1 MPGLYIHI
9 PFCAKKCRYCDFVS
23 FAPPCETERYIRALI
38 KEMEIAAKVID
49 LRFDTVFF
57 GGGTPSVLP
66 EGMAGLLS
74 EHIVKYFK
82 PDVDAEITI
91 ECNPGTINKEKINEY
106 RDSGINRI
114 SIGLQSADDRLLERA
129 GRIHNF
135 RQFDETV
142 NLARGAGF
150 TNINADLM
158 SGLPGQSPEDYLKT
172 IETLNQYGL
181 KHISAYSLIL
191 EPGTA
196 LYEDVTS
203 GREKLPSEDEV
214 CDMQDTGIRTLN
226 GMGFSRYEISNFAVP
241 GYECNHNLNYW
252 RNGEYLGLGVSSHS
266 AMRAPGWTRF
276 ENTRDPKQY
285 YSLIESG
292 MLPVIRRTEIG
303 KEEEMFES
311 VMLGL
316 RMVSGV
322 DLNEFRRRFGVSI
335 DCIYQNALDKLYRK
349 GWLIHTDTSIKL
361 TEQGLDMQNAALLEF
376 M

>member
-1 MPGLYIHI
+1 
-9 PFCAKKCRYCDFVS
+9 
-23 FAPPCETERYIRALI
+23 LI
-38 KEMEIAAKVID
+38 KEMELAAKEID
-49 LRFDTVFF
+49 LRFNTVFF

-66 EGMAGLLS
+66 EGMAGLLT

-82 PDVDAEITI
+82 PDDDAEITI

-106 RDSGINRI
+106 RNAGINRI

-129 GRIHNF
+129 GRIHNL

-142 NLARGAGF
+142 NLAHGASF

-158 SGLPGQSPEDYLKT
+158 SGLPWQSQEDYLKT
-172 IETLNQYGL
+172 IESLDQYGL

-196 LYEDVTS
+196 LYEDVMS
-203 GREKLPSEDEV
+203 GRERLPTEDEV
-214 CDMQDTGIRTLN
+214 CDMQDAGIRMLN

-241 GYECNHNLNYW
+241 GHECNHNLNYW

-276 ENTRDPKQY
+276 ENARDPEQY
-285 YSLIESG
+285 YGFIESG
-292 MLPVIRRTEIG
+292 RLPVIRKTEIG
-303 KEEEMFES
+303 KEEEMFEC

-316 RMVSGV
+316 RMISGV

-335 DCIYQNALDKLYRK
+335 DCIYKNALDKLYRK